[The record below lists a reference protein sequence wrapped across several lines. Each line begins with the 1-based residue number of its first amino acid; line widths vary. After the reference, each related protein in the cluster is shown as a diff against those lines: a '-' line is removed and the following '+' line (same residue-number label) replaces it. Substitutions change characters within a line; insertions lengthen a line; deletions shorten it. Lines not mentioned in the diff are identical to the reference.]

1 LLHAADV
8 LAAWQ
13 VDYLPGTD
21 YYSTMLHDQKPQGKK
36 TEALPDELLA
46 AAAEVDR
53 PLLQWFCSLSMR
65 ERLRAATRARRAL
78 AGFRVAS
85 ERS

>member
-13 VDYLPGTD
+13 VDYLRTTD
-21 YYSTMLHDQKPQGKK
+21 YYSTMQLDQKPQGAK
-36 TEALPDELLA
+36 TEALPDDLLA
-46 AAAEVDR
+46 AATEVDR
-53 PLLQWFCSLSMR
+53 SLLRWSRSLGIR